1 MVLSE
6 YLLKSKIGKV
16 FAHKN
21 YKEKMKKKKKIDRNG
36 HEYIP
41 FRINFY
47 FSGYNLAV
55 EVDEKGH
62 TNRNLIFEKKRQ
74 EALEKMLVENL
85 LELIPIKKMMMYFMK
100 LVEYKH
106 LSVSLRIK
114 NLTN

>member
-1 MVLSE
+1 MALSE
-6 YLLKSKIGKV
+6 YLLKSKIGKI
-16 FAHKN
+16 FAHNN

-74 EALEKMLVENL
+74 EALEKELVENL
-85 LELIPIKKMMMYFMK
+85 LKLIPIKKMMMYFMK

-106 LSVSLRIK
+106 LLVSLRIK